1 VALSTGG
8 KGRFIAGSCFSYR
21 PAGYIA
27 FMQLSDSAQSFARF
41 LPVNS
46 NLNTAQPTL
55 EEKYQALRGHLRLL
69 GSVVICFSGGAD
81 SALLAKVAYDVL
93 GENALAVIAL
103 SESYARRE
111 KDDALA
117 LAATMGIPVLTVEA
131 KELQDENYASN
142 PENRCYYCKTEL
154 FTHLSRVAS
163 ERGIRWIAYG
173 ANHDDLGDYR
183 PGQVAASEFGVLA
196 PLLEAGLTKA
206 EIRHLSKSLG
216 LATWDKPALACL
228 SSRFPYGTRITAE
241 LLSRLDDA
249 EDYLR
254 HDLGFRQIR
263 VRHHDTIARL
273 EVDPAEM
280 NRILDPGLRG
290 QISDKLKTLGY
301 TYVAVE
307 LGGYKSGSLN
317 ANLGNASLGV
327 SSGH

>member
-1 VALSTGG
+1 MQAL
-8 KGRFIAGSCFSYR
+8 
-21 PAGYIA
+21 
-27 FMQLSDSAQSFARF
+27 ARF

-46 NLNTAQPTL
+46 DFQTHEPTL
-55 EEKYQALRGHLRLL
+55 EEKYQTLRGHLRSL
-69 GSVVICFSGGAD
+69 GSVVIGFSGGAD

-93 GENALAVIAL
+93 GEDALAVIAL

-117 LAATMGIPVLTVEA
+117 LAAAMGIPVLTVEA

-142 PENRCYYCKTEL
+142 PTNRCYYCKTEL

-216 LATWDKPALACL
+216 LTTWDKPALACL

-254 HDLGFRQIR
+254 HDLGFKQVR

-280 NRILDPGLRG
+280 DRLLEPGLRNA
-290 QISDKLKTLGY
+290 ISDKLKALGY

-317 ANLGNASLGV
+317 ANLGVAD
-327 SSGH
+327 SGQAHGH

>member
-1 VALSTGG
+1 MQAL
-8 KGRFIAGSCFSYR
+8 
-21 PAGYIA
+21 
-27 FMQLSDSAQSFARF
+27 ARF

-46 NLNTAQPTL
+46 TFTAAEPTL
-55 EEKYQALRGHLRLL
+55 DEKYRTLQNNLRSL
-69 GSVVICFSGGAD
+69 GSVVIGFSGGAD

-117 LAATMGIPVLTVEA
+117 LAAAMGIPVLTVEA
-131 KELQDENYASN
+131 KELLDENYASN
-142 PENRCYYCKTEL
+142 PTNRCYYCKTEL
-154 FTHLSRVAS
+154 FTHLSRVAQ

-183 PGQVAASEFGVLA
+183 PGQIAASEFGVLA

-241 LLSRLDDA
+241 LLARLDDA
-249 EDYLR
+249 EDFLR
-254 HDLGFRQIR
+254 HDLGFKQVR

-280 NRILDPGLRG
+280 DRLMAPDLRR
-290 QISDKLKTLGY
+290 QISDKLKALGY

-317 ANLGNASLGV
+317 ATLGTTH
-327 SSGH
+327 GH